1 MTDGH
6 DTDVPADRWRDDP
19 DHDPEHDPGTD
30 EPEGSPRAVSSPP
43 SMPEGVRI
51 IGAEEAQAA
60 IDTGHASPRKAE
72 NEMRFGDVPP
82 RPDPSVRPAAR
93 FPSPAVPT
101 GTGDDTAARPVV
113 PRVASPSAVPPP
125 SPAAGRRTGAAAA
138 GPERGPGSG
147 SDSPSGALFDPAEAE
162 VGAESGDTP
171 EDAALEIEA
180 PDDLIP
186 DDSLEI
192 VLHADGE
199 PGGSGATGTE
209 PTPGGPDAAAA
220 GDVGAEHSGPMPL
233 PHWTEPPTG
242 EVPRILP
249 EAEPVDMTDEEDFAA
264 WAALAG
270 GEPRFRSRAGD
281 WDEDEAALVEALGP
295 GSGDVAEDLGALS
308 EPGPPDD
315 DSAFAEQVARRRRIR
330 SRSAARAEMAAP
342 GESVPPGA
350 GPGAERSSTGAP
362 AGDDV
367 HVEAP
372 DHAAEKPVSQG
383 AAGARRGGSST
394 PPEPSEPTR
403 RSGGPR
409 VGVRRPLPSELA
421 PEPAPDGADLATR
434 VVTGVAVAVVALIC
448 LKLGAGATTV
458 LAAVIVGVASFE
470 LYDGLRRA
478 TFRPA
483 AILGILGSVGLVFA
497 AYKRGD
503 AAFPLITSLVVV
515 FTLLWYL
522 IEVVRARPTVNI
534 GATLIGFGYVGV
546 LGGFVGLILA
556 LPDGVGIILGLA
568 ISAVG
573 YDVFG
578 FLIGSQFG
586 RTRLAPTISP
596 NKTVEGLIGGM
607 CAAVVLG
614 VVTSSVIGLH
624 PWAPSIGR
632 GLALG
637 AVVAVMAPL
646 GDLCESMI
654 KRDLRV
660 KDLGAIL
667 PGHGGVLDRFDAIL
681 FCLPAAYYLA
691 RHLFG

>member
-1 MTDGH
+1 VTDGRDA
-6 DTDVPADRWRDDP
+6 DTPADPRRDDP
-19 DHDPEHDPGTD
+19 SVDA
-30 EPEGSPRAVSSPP
+30 PEGPEAERSRRPPASPP
-43 SMPEGVRI
+43 SVPEGVRI

-60 IDTGHASPRKAE
+60 LETGQASPRKAE

-93 FPSPAVPT
+93 FPSPAVPPSP
-101 GTGDDTAARPVV
+101 GDDTAARPVV
-113 PRVASPSAVPPP
+113 PRVASPSAVPPAARP
-125 SPAAGRRTGAAAA
+125 RDEGPRAPASAVRPTGDA
-138 GPERGPGSG
+138 PEADPGPGVG
-147 SDSPSGALFDPAEAE
+147 PREAPDDAPAPRPGALFDPPAG
-162 VGAESGDTP
+162 VSGDDTGHDRGHDTADDSIEVLFGGDEEGAVETRP
-171 EDAALEIEA
+171 EPHPGAA
-180 PDDLIP
+180 PDREP
-186 DDSLEI
+186 DR
-192 VLHADGE
+192 
-199 PGGSGATGTE
+199 E
-209 PTPGGPDAAAA
+209 PTTGGDASA
-220 GDVGAEHSGPMPL
+220 PLPL
-233 PHWTEPPTG
+233 PHWTAPPTG

-281 WDEDEAALVEALGP
+281 WDDDEAALVEALGAGAGEP
-295 GSGDVAEDLGALS
+295 AEALGALS
-308 EPGPPDD
+308 EAEPVDD
-315 DSAFAEQVARRRRIR
+315 DSEFAEQVARRRRIR
-330 SRSAARAEMAAP
+330 SRSAARADL
-342 GESVPPGA
+342 VPPVEPA
-350 GPGAERSSTGAP
+350 VAEPGADRPLG
-362 AGDDV
+362 DV

-372 DHAAEKPVSQG
+372 GGAAEE
-383 AAGARRGGSST
+383 AA
-394 PPEPSEPTR
+394 PSAGR
-403 RSGGPR
+403 AGGPTSR
-409 VGVRRPLPSELA
+409 RIPRAAEAAEAAEAARHGTRRPLPA
-421 PEPAPDGADLATR
+421 PPTPEPAPRGPDLATR
-434 VVTGVAVAVVALIC
+434 VVTGVAVAVVGLVC

-458 LAAVIVGVASFE
+458 LAAVIVGTATFE
-470 LYDGLRRA
+470 LYEGLRRA

-483 AILGILGSVGLVFA
+483 AILGILGTVGLVFA

-503 AAFPLITSLVVV
+503 AAFPLITVLVVA

-522 IEVVRARPTVNI
+522 VEVVRARPVVNV
-534 GATLIGFGYVGV
+534 GATLLGFGYVGV
-546 LGGFVGLILA
+546 LGGFAGLILA
-556 LPDGVGIILGLA
+556 LPHGVGIVLGLV

-596 NKTVEGLIGGM
+596 QKTVEGLIGGM
-607 CAAVVLG
+607 SAALVLG

-624 PWAPSIGR
+624 PWAPSVGR

-660 KDLGAIL
+660 KDLGSVL

-681 FCLPAAYYLA
+681 FCLPAVYYLA

>member
-19 DHDPEHDPGTD
+19 DHDPEHDPGID
-30 EPEGSPRAVSSPP
+30 EPEGPPRAASSPP

-60 IDTGHASPRKAE
+60 IDTGHASPRKSE
-72 NEMRFGDVPP
+72 SEMRFGDVPP

-101 GTGDDTAARPVV
+101 RAGDDTAARPVV

-125 SPAAGRRTGAAAA
+125 SPGADRPPGPPSAAGA
-138 GPERGPGSG
+138 ERGPGSE
-147 SDSPSGALFDPAEAE
+147 SPTGALFDPPETE
-162 VGAESGDTP
+162 VGADPGGAPDE
-171 EDAALEIEA
+171 AALEIES
-180 PDDLIP
+180 PDDLIS

-192 VLHADGE
+192 VLHGDGE
-199 PGGSGATGTE
+199 PGGPGASGADPAPAGR
-209 PTPGGPDAAAA
+209 DAAAA
-220 GDVGAEHSGPMPL
+220 DDVSAEQSAPMPL

-281 WDEDEAALVEALGP
+281 WDDDEAALVDALGP
-295 GSGDVAEDLGALS
+295 GSDDDAEDLGALS

-330 SRSAARAEMAAP
+330 SRSAARAEMTAP
-342 GESVPPGA
+342 AGSVPPGA
-350 GPGAERSSTGAP
+350 RAERPPTEAP
-362 AGDDV
+362 ASDDV
-367 HVEAP
+367 HVEVP
-372 DHAAEKPVSQG
+372 DHAAEEPVPQG
-383 AAGARRGGSST
+383 AAGARRDGSST
-394 PPEPSEPTR
+394 PPEPPEPPR

-409 VGVRRPLPSELA
+409 VGARRPQPTDLA

-434 VVTGVAVAVVALIC
+434 VVTGIAVAVVALIC

-470 LYDGLRRA
+470 LYEGLRRA

-483 AILGILGSVGLVFA
+483 AILGMLGSVGLVFA
-497 AYKRGD
+497 AYERGD

-522 IEVVRARPTVNI
+522 IEVVRARPTVNV

-546 LGGFVGLILA
+546 LGGFAGLILA

-586 RTRLAPTISP
+586 RTRLAPTVSP

-624 PWAPSIGR
+624 PWSPSIGR

-667 PGHGGVLDRFDAIL
+667 PGHGGVLDRFDAVL